1 QSNGHEPRPAPGH
14 EERGLAERTVD
25 AEGHARPTRIV
36 RAGDRLDVGEGNYGP
51 EVPTLAEDEARASDP
66 MLRDQGGDCEQKEVG
81 GEDNTEDCDRE
92 AWKRGGYGDGD
103 HEEGDQPHEKEGAA
117 DDLGAA
123 ICEREPLRHRPGTRV
138 PFDKGAV
145 VGIRA

>member
-1 QSNGHEPRPAPGH
+1 DVPSWRE
-14 EERGLAERTVD
+14 D
-25 AEGHARPTRIV
+25 AG
-36 RAGDRLDVGEGNYGP
+36 RAGYRVRRDRGGGWEQE
-51 EVPTLAEDEARASDP
+51 EVCR
-66 MLRDQGGDCEQKEVG
+66 
-81 GEDNTEDCDRE
+81 EDNSEDGSRE
-92 AWKRGGYGDGD
+92 GWKRGSDGECGY
-103 HEEGDQPHEKEGAA
+103 EEGDQPQENEGAA

>member
-1 QSNGHEPRPAPGH
+1 
-14 EERGLAERTVD
+14 
-25 AEGHARPTRIV
+25 
-36 RAGDRLDVGEGNYGP
+36 
-51 EVPTLAEDEARASDP
+51 
-66 MLRDQGGDCEQKEVG
+66 MLRDQGGDCEQKEVCR
-81 GEDNTEDCDRE
+81 EDNSEDGNRE
-92 AWKRGGYGDGD
+92 AWKRGSDGDGD
-103 HEEGDQPHEKEGAA
+103 YEEGDQPQEKEGAA